1 MVIKRT
7 PFGAQPPRRA
17 DRHTHFL
24 HWLTAISIRSH
35 LGRTSWWKRF
45 TAWLDA
51 PEERLLKK
59 ELESKEKEGAPVT
72 VEEPIDPEN
81 IKEQDR
87 KKIRDFM
94 KGRAEVMVTDIIMH
108 SGANRLRVYPIL
120 FEEEQKGSVRVI
132 RTVGLG
138 APEIVTL
145 IN

>member
-1 MVIKRT
+1 MVET
-7 PFGAQPPRRA
+7 
-17 DRHTHFL
+17 
-24 HWLTAISIRSH
+24 
-35 LGRTSWWKRF
+35 
-45 TAWLDA
+45 WLDA

-59 ELESKEKEGAPVT
+59 ELEAKAKEIVPVV

-81 IKEQDR
+81 LKEQDR

-94 KGRAEVMVTDIIMH
+94 KGRAEVMVRDIIMH

-145 IN
+145 VK